1 METTAD
7 DFRILSL
14 RRDRDALLLIGVSL
28 VLVVMM
34 LAALAFLPDAAW
46 SRLVDRSKAM
56 YAVGVALLPTVIA
69 VWRRYKLREQAAHA
83 LAFAAAA
90 PQALPLIEEDQV

>member
-1 METTAD
+1 MDTTTD
-7 DFRILSL
+7 DFRILPL
-14 RRDRDALLLIGVSL
+14 RRDRDALVLIGVSM
-28 VLVVMM
+28 VLVVMI

-46 SRLVDRSKAM
+46 SRLVERSNTL
-56 YAVGVALLPTVIA
+56 YAAGAALVPTVIA